1 MNFDYVKEAEP
12 STDDLR
18 QLYDSLYQNLEKAE
32 ELYWTKPQRCGMM
45 LRRAT
50 EKICRIYNGYYEIHF
65 PESATLEDYLC
76 YTGDDDHNAMVSRFL
91 SVVRKEQ
98 RDRLEWL
105 RVWGD
110 ECVFME
116 ENPDQIRHNADK
128 LYLNVKKMMVYMME
142 ATKEM
147 CLRID
152 HMENLQGRSFADDI
166 FARLSVRRRIR
177 GFGRTAAEGTAE
189 EFLVIPVW
197 KERKVE
203 NTMKQ
208 FCRAANTEV
217 QMKKILSGSYYI
229 VSLLGVLFVVG
240 SFLFATNETH
250 FRKGEIAGH
259 QQITPQSI
267 TQVDE
272 MTKEYVFS
280 GEQFTG
286 KNICLAFYS
295 IHLGIEV
302 YEDGELIYD
311 LKPVPGIFGTTP
323 GSVWNFLE
331 IEPGC
336 GQVIVRTHAA
346 YRRVG
351 GETLSFYIGEA
362 VDEVLYLIRN
372 SAIGACVCLLE
383 LAIGIFLIMYFIIGN
398 KGIRIENYVLYFGL
412 FAVLMGAW
420 SLNETVLMA
429 LLVKNT
435 VAGSNLG
442 YILIMLMPAPFAMF
456 VQGFLMPEDKWAAG
470 SITFLS
476 VLNMAACVLLH
487 MTGVLEFRN
496 AVTFT
501 HILMAMD
508 ILYLGYALVHYV
520 KKHGMDRIAKTN
532 IVGIIILFAAFAA
545 DIIFFYVISTVVD
558 ILGRTGFLVYICLLA
573 WLAASDS
580 MEKLHEGQKAAI
592 YKELALKDILT
603 GLYSRNAYDE
613 WERDNQHPDKTAIVM
628 LDLNNLKKCN
638 DRYGHEAG
646 DTYLKKASE
655 MITNAFSQ
663 ENTVYRIGGDEFCVI
678 MPDAKENSI
687 EGAMDRLKEL
697 QKQYKGT
704 DHSVEV
710 EIACGYAFYD
720 DNVDQSF
727 VDTRKRADTHM
738 YENKRMLKGKEPR

>member
-1 MNFDYVKEAEP
+1 
-12 STDDLR
+12 
-18 QLYDSLYQNLEKAE
+18 
-32 ELYWTKPQRCGMM
+32 
-45 LRRAT
+45 
-50 EKICRIYNGYYEIHF
+50 
-65 PESATLEDYLC
+65 
-76 YTGDDDHNAMVSRFL
+76 
-91 SVVRKEQ
+91 
-98 RDRLEWL
+98 
-105 RVWGD
+105 
-110 ECVFME
+110 
-116 ENPDQIRHNADK
+116 
-128 LYLNVKKMMVYMME
+128 
-142 ATKEM
+142 
-147 CLRID
+147 
-152 HMENLQGRSFADDI
+152 
-166 FARLSVRRRIR
+166 
-177 GFGRTAAEGTAE
+177 
-189 EFLVIPVW
+189 
-197 KERKVE
+197 
-203 NTMKQ
+203 
-208 FCRAANTEV
+208 
-217 QMKKILSGSYYI
+217 MKKILSGSYYI

-272 MTKEYVFS
+272 MTKEYIFS

-302 YEDGELIYD
+302 YEDGELIYN

-331 IEPGC
+331 IDPDC

-346 YRRVG
+346 YERVG
-351 GETLSFYIGEA
+351 GETL
-362 VDEVLYLIRN
+362 
-372 SAIGACVCLLE
+372 
-383 LAIGIFLIMYFIIGN
+383 GN